1 MPEMMELDR
10 LILKYLSGTLTEP
23 EEQYLFSW
31 RDASPRNLETF
42 TRLTSKEWL
51 AGALE
56 KMNASGVDM
65 AWERL
70 KALEKGAPAKVVPFR
85 KKVLSV
91 AAAAVLFIS
100 IGAGIW
106 WFTRP
111 VEKHELAQE
120 QRFRN
125 DVPPGKEGA
134 YLTLANG
141 NKVLLDSMG
150 NGLLEGQSEAGIRK
164 NGGQL
169 TYEAVV
175 GEIVQHTLSTPKGRK
190 FRLVLAD
197 GTVVWLNAESSITF
211 PTAFVGKSREVSISG
226 EAYFEVTKT
235 GKPFFAHMDGM
246 KVEVLGTRFNM
257 MNYNDGGSVKA
268 TLVEGSVQVEAREGN
283 NLIVTQLVP
292 GSEMVLENEKVNVQD
307 ADIEGTLAWT
317 NDLFAFNDADIRQV
331 MRQLERW
338 YNIEVVYEEK
348 VEKHFTGTIPMNV
361 NISTVLKVLELTK
374 GVKFLVEGRKVT
386 VMSN

>member
-23 EEQYLFSW
+23 EEQYLFRW
-31 RDASPRNLETF
+31 RDASPRNRETF
-42 TRLTSKEWL
+42 ARLTSKEWL
-51 AGALE
+51 ADALE
-56 KMNASGVDM
+56 KMNASGAAA

-70 KALEKGAPAKVVPFR
+70 RALEQGASTKVVPLR
-85 KKVLSV
+85 KRLLSV

-141 NKVLLDSMG
+141 AKVLLDSMG
-150 NGLLEGQSEAGIRK
+150 NGLLSGQLEAGIRK
-164 NGGQL
+164 EGGQL

-211 PTAFVGKSREVSISG
+211 PTAFVGKSREVSITG

-257 MNYNDGGSVKA
+257 VNYGNDAVKT

-292 GSEMVLENEKVNVQD
+292 GSEMVLENEKVNVRD

>member
-1 MPEMMELDR
+1 MPESMELDR
-10 LILKYLSGTLTEP
+10 LILKYLSETLTEP
-23 EEQYLFSW
+23 EEEYLFRW
-31 RDASPRNLETF
+31 RDASLRNRETF
-42 TRLTSKEWL
+42 ERLTSKEWL

-56 KMNASGVDM
+56 QMNASGEAA

-70 KALEKGAPAKVVPFR
+70 LALEKASSGKLIPFR
-85 KKVLSV
+85 RRFLSV
-91 AAAAVLFIS
+91 AAAAVLFIC
-100 IGAGIW
+100 IGTGIW

-111 VEKHELAQE
+111 VEKHQLAQE
-120 QRFRN
+120 ERFRN

-150 NGLLEGQSEAGIRK
+150 NGLLKGQSEAGIRK
-164 NGGQL
+164 DGGQL

-257 MNYNDGGSVKA
+257 VNYGNDAIKT

-283 NLIVTQLVP
+283 DLIVTQLVP
-292 GSEMVLENEKVNVQD
+292 GSEMVLENEKLNVRD

-317 NDLFAFNDADIRQV
+317 NDLFAFNDADIKQV

-338 YNIEVVYEEK
+338 YDIEVIYEEK

-374 GVKFLVEGRKVT
+374 GVKFMVEGRKVT
-386 VMSN
+386 VMGN